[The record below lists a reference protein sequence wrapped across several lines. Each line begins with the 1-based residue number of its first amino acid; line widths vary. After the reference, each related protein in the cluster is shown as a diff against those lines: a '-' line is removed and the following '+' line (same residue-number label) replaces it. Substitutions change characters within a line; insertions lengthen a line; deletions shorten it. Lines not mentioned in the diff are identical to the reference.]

1 MITQL
6 TWDWGN
12 RLLGGYKQNLVC
24 TRNQE
29 KGSMAPQKTDPD
41 MLVSV
46 QESLAE
52 VKVGGSL
59 LQGWGH

>member
-52 VKVGGSL
+52 VNVGGSL